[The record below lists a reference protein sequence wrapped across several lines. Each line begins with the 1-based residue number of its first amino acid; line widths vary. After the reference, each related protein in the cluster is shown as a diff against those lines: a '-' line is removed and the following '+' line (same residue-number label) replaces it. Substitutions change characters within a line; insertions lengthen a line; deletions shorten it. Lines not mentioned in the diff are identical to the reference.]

1 MEIPQK
7 DVIVGEQWLV
17 LSKIGEGSFGEVF
30 KGIRSLICMN
40 RHSLFNL
47 FFFL

>member
-7 DVIVGEQWLV
+7 DVIIGEQWLI

-30 KGIRSLICMN
+30 KG
-40 RHSLFNL
+40 FF
-47 FFFL
+47 FFFLHELFLFL